1 MKCLHCE
8 QELEHKPGGTIPFT
22 KAAKFCSQLCK
33 SRRGY
38 ELRKIRL
45 AKSEERICQNTGCN
59 NVIVRTN
66 ENTKTCSIE
75 CGRALRESAKYKNVS
90 TDDGPNSNTNEL
102 IRTVNKY
109 LLGLQ
114 C

>member
-8 QELEHKPGGTIPFT
+8 KELETIPGGAKPFT
-22 KAAKFCSQLCK
+22 KAAKFCSKLCK

-45 AKSEERICQNTGCN
+45 AKGEDKICQNVSCN
-59 NVIVRTN
+59 NVIARTN
-66 ENTKTCSIE
+66 EKTKTCSIE
-75 CGRALRESAKYKNVS
+75 CGRALRESAYKNVNS
-90 TDDGPNSNTNEL
+90 DDGPNSNSNEL

>member
-8 QELEHKPGGTIPFT
+8 KELELIPGSSMPFT
-22 KAAKFCSQLCK
+22 KAAKYCNTLCK

-45 AKSEERICQNTGCN
+45 SKGEDKICQNIGCTK
-59 NVIVRTN
+59 VIVSGN
-66 ENTKTCSIE
+66 ESTRTCSVK
-75 CGRALRESAKYKNVS
+75 CGLELRVSSNARKAS
-90 TDDGPNSNTNEL
+90 TDDGPNSNSNEL

-109 LLGLQ
+109 LSGLQ